1 MFEGRLNV
9 LTHQRNDDEDAE
21 HAVDDAGDGSEKID
35 EKFERVRN
43 SCGSQLCKKNG
54 GADAEGHGDQQRY
67 RRRDKRP
74 VNEGQSAELFED
86 RVPDGRAEKVEP
98 ELVAGESGALPQFE
112 NEQHGDKNDGSGE
125 QKGNHSRDFVAFAKA
140 GKKRARARGGA
151 PARNGGNRCCHV
163 TGRYSGPSVP
173 LRRLPSEASHRIGP
187 PCSSVRLP
195 ASTSRSP

>member
-9 LTHQRNDDEDAE
+9 LTHQWNDDEDAE

-67 RRRDKRP
+67 RRGDERT

-86 RVPDGRAEKVEP
+86 GVQTEVR
-98 ELVAGESGALPQFE
+98 
-112 NEQHGDKNDGSGE
+112 
-125 QKGNHSRDFVAFAKA
+125 
-140 GKKRARARGGA
+140 KKWK
-151 PARNGGNRCCHV
+151 PN
-163 TGRYSGPSVP
+163 
-173 LRRLPSEASHRIGP
+173 
-187 PCSSVRLP
+187 
-195 ASTSRSP
+195 